1 MRPTPVKISHQK
13 EPGQNDFEIKKND
26 CQLQH
31 LTRYALMKRVDGIFK
46 NSFDDVRK
54 AILDI
59 IKKGGYVCTTA
70 DVWTGGSRR
79 FLGVTVSWIH
89 PGSLEH
95 KSAAIACRRFYGTH
109 SFDAIAEQLS
119 DIHSSFRL
127 TAQSIRATVT
137 DNGSNFVKDFKE
149 FGIEALNDTFADKYI
164 LRSPKT
170 SESLKSYLGV
180 SLKRPV
186 VTRWNSTYDCINQLL
201 SVQNKLLDNSKINLM
216 NGFKSKDFKFLA
228 EYVRCSKPLACA
240 IDRLQ
245 GDKCYYGVLL
255 PTLVSVKYEMQK
267 LINDTTFIDFKPLA
281 QAIIDGINK
290 RFQKLFDP
298 SQPDIDA
305 FLAAIPHPQF
315 KGRWLTPFTDEDQKK
330 IHDRFSEVVSAEA
343 SIDSTVGITEDEIDE
358 FNFGE
363 FSSAIPEFQPACK
376 FFSIKLSFTKFFL
389 SLKKYSSIKE
399 NI

>member
-1 MRPTPVKISHQK
+1 IQ
-13 EPGQNDFEIKKND
+13 
-26 CQLQH
+26 
-31 LTRYALMKRVDGIFK
+31 
-46 NSFDDVRK
+46 
-54 AILDI
+54 
-59 IKKGGYVCTTA
+59 
-70 DVWTGGSRR
+70 
-79 FLGVTVSWIH
+79 IH

-149 FGIEALNDTFADKYI
+149 FGIEATYETDFDAVDENVEISDEFATKCEDKLPRHFRCASHSLNLVATTDCLKAINNSKTLKKKYFNVI
-164 LRSPKT
+164 GKCSSLWKSLRSPKT

-186 VTRWNSTYDCINQLL
+186 VTRWNSTYDY
-201 SVQNKLLDNSKINLM
+201 
-216 NGFKSKDFKFLA
+216 FKFLA

-267 LINDTTFIDFKPLA
+267 LINDTTMRSMNSTSENFLQRFLNFNQTGFALLEKFPSIRKVFLKFNTPLPSSA
-281 QAIIDGINK
+281 PAE
-290 RFQKLFDP
+290 RLFSHVTMMNLP
-298 SQPDIDA
+298 RYNR
-305 FLAAIPHPQF
+305 L
-315 KGRWLTPFTDEDQKK
+315 TDEYFEQ
-330 IHDRFSEVVSAEA
+330 
-343 SIDSTVGITEDEIDE
+343 
-358 FNFGE
+358 
-363 FSSAIPEFQPACK
+363 
-376 FFSIKLSFTKFFL
+376 
-389 SLKKYSSIKE
+389 
-399 NI
+399 